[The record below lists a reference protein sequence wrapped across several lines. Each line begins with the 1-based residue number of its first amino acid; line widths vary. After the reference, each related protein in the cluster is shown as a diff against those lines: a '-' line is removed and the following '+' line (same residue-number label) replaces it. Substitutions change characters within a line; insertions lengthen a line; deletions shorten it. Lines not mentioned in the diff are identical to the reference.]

1 MKTSMTI
8 LYRVRNNLYINL
20 TNRCSSSCTFCLRQ
34 TRDHMEDS
42 DSLWLTHEPDFEEV
56 KAAFLEQDMN
66 LYEEVVFC
74 GFGEPTERF
83 DLLIQVARF
92 VKDNY
97 HKPIRLNTN
106 GQGDLINQRQ
116 IAPEMEGLIDTI
128 SISLNTPDA
137 KKYQEIVRSQFG
149 EKAYPAMLA
158 FVKEAK
164 KYVPN
169 IVLSTVATTL
179 TSEEEAQCRN
189 ICDNLG
195 VTYRIRPWEN

>member
-195 VTYRIRPWEN
+195 VTYRIRPWED

>member
-1 MKTSMTI
+1 MTI

>member
-56 KAAFLEQDMN
+56 KAAFLKQDMD

-106 GQGDLINQRQ
+106 GQGDLINQRP

-179 TSEEEAQCRN
+179 TAEEEAQCRN